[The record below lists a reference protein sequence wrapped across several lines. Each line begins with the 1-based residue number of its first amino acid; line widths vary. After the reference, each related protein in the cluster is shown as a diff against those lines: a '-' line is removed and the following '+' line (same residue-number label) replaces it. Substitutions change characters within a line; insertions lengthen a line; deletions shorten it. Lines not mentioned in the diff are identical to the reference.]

1 MEREIVLRFR
11 AGTFSVR
18 TNDSIIVAILDAL
31 FGTQLAE
38 VKSAGFGGAIRTIVI
53 ARVEAGYRCEI
64 CGDRIACD
72 VETRNDAFAEFRLG
86 DANLD
91 GKVDVIDVSG
101 VQLHAAGKLL
111 IAEARPFADVNK
123 DDLIDVTDATLIQL
137 KVAGKIE
144 F

>member
-1 MEREIVLRFR
+1 MKTIKAIAL
-11 AGTFSVR
+11 SVAA
-18 TNDSIIVAILDAL
+18 VMLL
-31 FGTQLAE
+31 
-38 VKSAGFGGAIRTIVI
+38 SAVPTTAY
-53 ARVEAGYRCEI
+53 A
-64 CGDRIACD
+64 
-72 VETRNDAFAEFRLG
+72 ETRNDACLG

-123 DDLIDVTDATLIQL
+123 DNLIDVTDATLIQL

>member
-1 MEREIVLRFR
+1 MKTIKAIAL
-11 AGTFSVR
+11 SVAA
-18 TNDSIIVAILDAL
+18 VMLL
-31 FGTQLAE
+31 
-38 VKSAGFGGAIRTIVI
+38 SAVPTTAY
-53 ARVEAGYRCEI
+53 A
-64 CGDRIACD
+64 
-72 VETRNDAFAEFRLG
+72 ETRNDAFAESRLG

-111 IAEARPFADVNK
+111 SAEARPFADVNK